1 MSRAQLK
8 ANQEARLAEHLTKGE
23 FYEYTL
29 SIKQIFMKYKM
40 KRRIA
45 EMQELIKKSMED
57 LGNKGK
63 GGLMCDIFEIYYK
76 EHVLKSRGSE
86 EDTAKVED

>member
-8 ANQEARLAEHLTKGE
+8 ANQEARLAEHVSKGE

-40 KRRIA
+40 KRRIS
-45 EMQELIKKSMED
+45 EM
-57 LGNKGK
+57 
-63 GGLMCDIFEIYYK
+63 
-76 EHVLKSRGSE
+76 
-86 EDTAKVED
+86 

>member
-1 MSRAQLK
+1 
-8 ANQEARLAEHLTKGE
+8 
-23 FYEYTL
+23 
-29 SIKQIFMKYKM
+29 MKYKM

-57 LGNKGK
+57 LGNKGQK
-63 GGLMCDIFEIYYK
+63 GLLCDIFEIYYK